1 MLKFGGNRML
11 LSAPMGVLPGSPGT
25 GEGTSRVLLG
35 GQERARGHIPRAL
48 LASPLQPALFG
59 LLEVILVTCWH
70 FSPSDLL
77 LRLLRRRMGLV
88 AQAEQKEG
96 GKVCSRQ
103 PN

>member
-1 MLKFGGNRML
+1 M
-11 LSAPMGVLPGSPGT
+11 V
-25 GEGTSRVLLG
+25 LG

-48 LASPLQPALFG
+48 MSLPLQPALFG
-59 LLEVILVTCWH
+59 LLEAVWVMCWH

-77 LRLLRRRMGLV
+77 LHLLRRRMGSV

-103 PN
+103 PNWS